1 MLPKKPKKETSSYLV
16 SYGHNWP
23 KFGAQNLTMFFWQ
36 IFLMRKF
43 HVFLP
48 TVFMYEFAFKT

>member
-1 MLPKKPKKETSSYLV
+1 MLPKKPQKESSSYLV

-23 KFGAQNLTMFFWQ
+23 KFGAQNLTTIFWQ

-43 HVFLP
+43 PDFLP
-48 TVFMYEFAFKT
+48 TVLIAAFLSTV